1 MSDRKRC
8 TECRRRFT
16 PSVTAKARQ
25 LVCGASCRQSRRNR
39 LARARRLEDL
49 AATRSEERERQARHR
64 ASGRREWRP
73 CAEAGHGSCAGRAEA
88 PCHELASRR
97 KLLNSQHE
105 IRKIVARA
113 ASLSRASFEHG
124 LRAIAAD
131 LGWIGDW
138 RRVDGGHN
146 AGAVTDQLQRPKYQ

>member
-16 PSVTAKARQ
+16 PSVTAKIRQ

-39 LARARRLEDL
+39 LARVRRLEDL
-49 AATRSEERERQARHR
+49 AAARSEERERQARHR
-64 ASGRREWRP
+64 ACGHREWRP
-73 CAEAGHGSCAGRAEA
+73 CAGAGDGSCAGGAKP
-88 PCHELASRR
+88 PCHELASLR
-97 KLLNSQHE
+97 KVLNSQHE

-138 RRVDGGHN
+138 RRADGGHA
-146 AGAVTDQLQRPKYQ
+146 AGAVTDQLRKAKYR